1 VGGDDDGAPQRAG
14 RHGVVERV
22 EWARRLQAIAQSGL
36 AYDPHVYDRERY
48 EEVRRVAAEMLAAAD
63 GRDAERAERI
73 LSLETGHATPK
84 MDVRGVVFR
93 DGGILLV
100 RERVGGGWS
109 LPGGWA
115 DVGET
120 PAESVAREV
129 REESG
134 WDVRPVRLLGLYDRD
149 RWGLPPHAW
158 CVWKAFFL
166 CDLAGGERAELGHET
181 TDSAFFERDALPQ
194 PLRFGDATARQIG
207 RCFEHLDHPEWPA
220 DFD

>member
-1 VGGDDDGAPQRAG
+1 
-14 RHGVVERV
+14 VVERV

-48 EEVRRVAAEMLAAAD
+48 EEVRRVAAEMLAATD
-63 GRDAERAERI
+63 GGDPERAERI
-73 LSLETGHATPK
+73 LALEAGHATPK
-84 MDVRGVVFR
+84 IDVRGVVFR
-93 DGGILLV
+93 DGRILLV
-100 RERVGGGWS
+100 RERDGGGWS

-120 PAESVAREV
+120 PGQAVAREV

-149 RWGLPPHAW
+149 RWGFPPHAW
-158 CVWKAFFL
+158 SVWKAFLL
-166 CDLAGGERAELGHET
+166 CELVGDAGAALGHET
-181 TDSAFFERDALPQ
+181 TDAAFFARDALPE
-194 PLRFGDATARQIG
+194 PLRFGDATARQIA